1 MRGKRKQTHWEDGD
15 YLSITWDTQPIS
27 FISPIVQR
35 FHFHVFTLP
44 TLRSE
49 TLHPD
54 SECLSCEVY
63 TRFHFTFLENHWPSL
78 IGMICVVKGIERG
91 WWWLYGCSNNETETR
106 RRLQTIRGTRGE
118 DNVNK
123 GELVE
128 YALKIS
134 ERGIHPGVNG
144 ECVR

>member
-1 MRGKRKQTHWEDGD
+1 
-15 YLSITWDTQPIS
+15 
-27 FISPIVQR
+27 
-35 FHFHVFTLP
+35 
-44 TLRSE
+44 
-49 TLHPD
+49 
-54 SECLSCEVY
+54 
-63 TRFHFTFLENHWPSL
+63 
-78 IGMICVVKGIERG
+78 MICVVKGMDG
-91 WWWLYGCSNNETETR
+91 DGCVGCSNNETETR

>member
-1 MRGKRKQTHWEDGD
+1 MVDGCTGVQTMRMKRVG
-15 YLSITWDTQPIS
+15 
-27 FISPIVQR
+27 
-35 FHFHVFTLP
+35 
-44 TLRSE
+44 
-49 TLHPD
+49 
-54 SECLSCEVY
+54 
-63 TRFHFTFLENHWPSL
+63 
-78 IGMICVVKGIERG
+78 G
-91 WWWLYGCSNNETETR
+91 
-106 RRLQTIRGTRGE
+106 LQAIRGTRGE